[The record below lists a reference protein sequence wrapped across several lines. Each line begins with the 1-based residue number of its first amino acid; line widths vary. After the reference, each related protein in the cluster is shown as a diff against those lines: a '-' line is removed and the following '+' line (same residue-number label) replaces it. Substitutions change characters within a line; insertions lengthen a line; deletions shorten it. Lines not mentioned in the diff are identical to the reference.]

1 VSLVDAA
8 WRRAMRVAWLGKRT
22 WWWIRRPTVHGAAV
36 VVRVGPRILLVRNS
50 YQPRLT
56 LPGGRMRR
64 GEDPAAAA
72 ARELREEVGL
82 DVAPARLR
90 PLLDRVFPHSGM
102 RNRVALF
109 ELRLPAEPALV
120 LDRREV
126 VEARFAAP
134 SEVRREALWP
144 PLARWLDEAHPD
156 GCSVLEEEGRTD
168 RPGRERT

>member
-1 VSLVDAA
+1 MTRVDAA
-8 WRRAMRVAWLGKRT
+8 WRGAMRLAWLGKRT

-82 DVAPARLR
+82 HVEPARLR

-109 ELRLPAEPALV
+109 ELRLAAEPALAI
-120 LDRREV
+120 DRREV
-126 VEARFAAP
+126 VEARLATPA
-134 SEVRREALWP
+134 EARREALWP
-144 PLARWLDEAHPD
+144 PLARWLEEAHPED
-156 GCSVLEEEGRTD
+156 GPVVEEGGD
-168 RPGRERT
+168 RSGRERT